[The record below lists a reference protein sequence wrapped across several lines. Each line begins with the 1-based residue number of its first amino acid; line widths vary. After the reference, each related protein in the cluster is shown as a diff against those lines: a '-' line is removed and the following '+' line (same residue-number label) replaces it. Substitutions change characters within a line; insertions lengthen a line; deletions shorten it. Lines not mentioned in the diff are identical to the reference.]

1 MTRPA
6 VKKLLEKLAAMLTAA
21 ALAEEGVSE
30 KARQVVE
37 EGGRDEPPHPAGGG
51 R

>member
-1 MTRPA
+1 MRRPLM
-6 VKKLLEKLAAMLTAA
+6 KKLLEKLAAMMTTA

-30 KARQVVE
+30 KARQLVE
-37 EGGRDEPPHPAGGG
+37 EGGRDDPAHPAGGG